1 MLPAHINSLLVPLRL
16 HTSALVRLIQD
27 ALLSSRVPPQNLSKS
42 RSEENLAA
50 VAGSAPFPGSPDNLI
65 EQVDYDGSEVDS
77 PSTPGQGEAT
87 SETPSQ
93 PTPRRAASA
102 PSEPPSHTQEEFHL
116 KGVILVS
123 EAFTEINAS
132 LVIVLKS
139 GHPGPVLEAALRN
152 TNPNPDE
159 MATTIT
165 QAYHAHVEEYL
176 STTSP
181 PADVEAAVSRLS
193 PDPPLPH
200 WTVSVVR
207 LMGGWQV

>member
-1 MLPAHINSLLVPLRL
+1 
-16 HTSALVRLIQD
+16 
-27 ALLSSRVPPQNLSKS
+27 
-42 RSEENLAA
+42 

-200 WTVSVVR
+200 WTVQSFA
-207 LMGGWQV
+207 